1 MRTIYIDVKDAESDT
16 FVRTYT
22 NTSALNRMEGCQ
34 YGRERNGRREW
45 GRKGNQT
52 IS

>member
-1 MRTIYIDVKDAESDT
+1 MIIYINVKDAESDT

-22 NTSALNRMEGCQ
+22 NTSTLNRMEGCQ
-34 YGRERNGRREW
+34 NGRERNGRRER
-45 GRKGNQT
+45 GRKRNQT